1 MGYADVDNEARSQN
15 CLVDTQEL
23 AERPGC
29 GPDDPSHHRIDP
41 DEASGPR
48 LLAALVLNLII
59 PLVQAAG
66 GLWAGSV
73 ALISDAAHNFSD
85 FTALLIAY
93 VAYRIGRK
101 GASPRNTF
109 GYRRAEVM
117 AALLNAAI
125 LIGAAFYIVYE
136 AVGRFGNP
144 QAINGL
150 LVMGIAGIGI
160 AGNGLSAWLLHR
172 DAKHSLNVRGAF
184 LHMVG
189 DLLTS
194 VAVAVSGLV
203 LFFKPWYWLDPV
215 LSVVIVL
222 FILKNCWGILRDASA
237 ILMNATPR
245 GLDIHRVKETIEQI
259 PGVCAVHYLHAWNVS
274 SSSIAFSCHVVVAD
288 QPVSGTEALAETVR
302 HTLSRG
308 FGIDHPILQFET
320 AACGNG
326 SMLCEISCGDRE
338 SST

>member
-1 MGYADVDNEARSQN
+1 
-15 CLVDTQEL
+15 
-23 AERPGC
+23 
-29 GPDDPSHHRIDP
+29 
-41 DEASGPR
+41 
-48 LLAALVLNLII
+48 
-59 PLVQAAG
+59 
-66 GLWAGSV
+66 V

-93 VAYRIGRK
+93 VAYRIGRR

-117 AALLNAAI
+117 AALLNVAI
-125 LIGAAFYIVYE
+125 LVGASLYIVYE
-136 AVGRFGNP
+136 AVERFREP

-150 LVMGIAGIGI
+150 FVMGIAGIGI

-189 DLLTS
+189 DLATS

-203 LFFKPWYWLDPV
+203 VFFKPWYWLDPV
-215 LSVVIVL
+215 LSLFIVL

-245 GLDIHRVKETIEQI
+245 GLDIRRVKDTLQEI
-259 PGVCAVHYLHAWNVS
+259 PGVCSVHYLHAWNVS

-288 QPVSGTEALAETVR
+288 QPVSETEAVAER
-302 HTLSRG
+302 IRNTLSRG
-308 FGIDHPILQFET
+308 FGVDHPILQFET

-326 SMLCEISCGDRE
+326 GMLCEISCGDRE